1 MSRKYT
7 KIDQYE
13 KQILS
18 MREEGKTHREI
29 AESLGLEKEQIKKWL
44 RRYRIKKEKIESGI
58 PIRTRRQHRKNS
70 EPKNIIAEQAYE
82 IQRLKIENI
91 PFFRCGTEYIDLLL
105 IRAVGIQAG
114 AELEI
119 RSIVRA
125 QLATVRGTVGTFA
138 SGDHMVHGVLNMA
151 QSFVSL
157 VAHLASPR
165 FSSGAIRSL

>member
-1 MSRKYT
+1 MDKTGVTASFSFMLQFFGFSNVSKLKWHIIFLFTHTCHFQTGGCFYENICRLSYARSRC
-7 KIDQYE
+7 
-13 KQILS
+13 S
-18 MREEGKTHREI
+18 AR
-29 AESLGLEKEQIKKWL
+29 
-44 RRYRIKKEKIESGI
+44 
-58 PIRTRRQHRKNS
+58 
-70 EPKNIIAEQAYE
+70 
-82 IQRLKIENI
+82 KIENI

-105 IRAVGIQAG
+105 IRAVGIQAS

-119 RSIVRA
+119 GSIVRT
-125 QLATVRGTVGTFA
+125 QLATVRGTVRTFS

>member
-1 MSRKYT
+1 MFLLRHSVCFSVTVWITPLSSSFSRT
-7 KIDQYE
+7 ACHELFFVQQRNGHCTPINVEGALYE
-13 KQILS
+13 N
-18 MREEGKTHREI
+18 MAG
-29 AESLGLEKEQIKKWL
+29 
-44 RRYRIKKEKIESGI
+44 
-58 PIRTRRQHRKNS
+58 
-70 EPKNIIAEQAYE
+70 
-82 IQRLKIENI
+82 IENI

-119 RSIVRA
+119 GSIVRA
-125 QLATVRGTVGTFA
+125 QLAAVRGTVGTFS

-165 FSSGAIRSL
+165 FFSGAIRSL

>member
-29 AESLGLEKEQIKKWL
+29 AESLGLEQIKKWL

-58 PIRTRRQHRKNS
+58 PIRTRGQHRKNS

-82 IQRLKIENI
+82 IQRLKMEN
-91 PFFRCGTEYIDLLL
+91 DLLRDFL
-105 IRAVGIQAG
+105 WF
-114 AELEI
+114 AE
-119 RSIVRA
+119 RR
-125 QLATVRGTVGTFA
+125 
-138 SGDHMVHGVLNMA
+138 
-151 QSFVSL
+151 
-157 VAHLASPR
+157 
-165 FSSGAIRSL
+165 

>member
-1 MSRKYT
+1 M
-7 KIDQYE
+7 E
-13 KQILS
+13 LS
-18 MREEGKTHREI
+18 
-29 AESLGLEKEQIKKWL
+29 
-44 RRYRIKKEKIESGI
+44 
-58 PIRTRRQHRKNS
+58 
-70 EPKNIIAEQAYE
+70 
-82 IQRLKIENI
+82 IQERLKDLRVERGLTLEQLEEQVNLSKSALGSYI

-151 QSFVSL
+151 QNFVSL
-157 VAHLASPR
+157 VAHLVSPR

>member
-1 MSRKYT
+1 MLQRK
-7 KIDQYE
+7 DN
-13 KQILS
+13 LS
-18 MREEGKTHREI
+18 QNH
-29 AESLGLEKEQIKKWL
+29 
-44 RRYRIKKEKIESGI
+44 
-58 PIRTRRQHRKNS
+58 
-70 EPKNIIAEQAYE
+70 
-82 IQRLKIENI
+82 I

-105 IRAVGIQAG
+105 IGAVGIQAG

-119 RSIVRA
+119 GSIVRA
-125 QLATVRGTVGTFA
+125 QLAAVRGTVRTFS

>member
-1 MSRKYT
+1 MFLLRHSVCFSVTVWITPLSSSFSRT
-7 KIDQYE
+7 ACHELFFVQQRNGHCTPINVEGALYE
-13 KQILS
+13 N
-18 MREEGKTHREI
+18 MAG
-29 AESLGLEKEQIKKWL
+29 
-44 RRYRIKKEKIESGI
+44 
-58 PIRTRRQHRKNS
+58 
-70 EPKNIIAEQAYE
+70 
-82 IQRLKIENI
+82 IENI

-119 RSIVRA
+119 GSIVRA
-125 QLATVRGTVGTFA
+125 QLAAVRGTVGTFS

>member
-18 MREEGKTHREI
+18 MRAMREEGKTHREI

-58 PIRTRRQHRKNS
+58 PIRTRGQHRKNS

-82 IQRLKIENI
+82 IQRLKMEN
-91 PFFRCGTEYIDLLL
+91 DLLRVFL
-105 IRAVGIQAG
+105 RF
-114 AELEI
+114 AE
-119 RSIVRA
+119 RR
-125 QLATVRGTVGTFA
+125 
-138 SGDHMVHGVLNMA
+138 
-151 QSFVSL
+151 
-157 VAHLASPR
+157 
-165 FSSGAIRSL
+165 

>member
-1 MSRKYT
+1 MMKAR
-7 KIDQYE
+7 
-13 KQILS
+13 
-18 MREEGKTHREI
+18 
-29 AESLGLEKEQIKKWL
+29 
-44 RRYRIKKEKIESGI
+44 
-58 PIRTRRQHRKNS
+58 
-70 EPKNIIAEQAYE
+70 
-82 IQRLKIENI
+82 KIENI

-119 RSIVRA
+119 RSIVRT
-125 QLATVRGTVGTFA
+125 QLAAVRGTVGTFS

>member
-1 MSRKYT
+1 MVCVG
-7 KIDQYE
+7 IDVA
-13 KQILS
+13 KDKHDCCILDS
-18 MREEGKTHREI
+18 EGTT
-29 AESLGLEKEQIKKWL
+29 LVDC
-44 RRYRIKKEKIESGI
+44 
-58 PIRTRRQHRKNS
+58 
-70 EPKNIIAEQAYE
+70 
-82 IQRLKIENI
+82 
-91 PFFRCGTEYIDLLL
+91 FDLLL

-119 RSIVRA
+119 GSIVRA